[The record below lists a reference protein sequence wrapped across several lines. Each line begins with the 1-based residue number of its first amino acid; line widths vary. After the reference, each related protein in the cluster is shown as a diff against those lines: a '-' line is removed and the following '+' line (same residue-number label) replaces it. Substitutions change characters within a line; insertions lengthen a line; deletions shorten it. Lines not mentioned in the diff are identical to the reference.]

1 MRYLKLLPYD
11 SFVMRTP
18 QTIRVLYI
26 FYSVLIGLAE
36 GELQD
41 PEVQKSALNIIINC
55 VCGPVERVGLMQYL
69 LYTYMT
75 QLLLL
80 LLLILCQSIG
90 EGRQLLAC
98 SSKVLI
104 LQLQPSL
111 YLYGMGFV
119 ERAGNVKILV
129 VSESNLVT
137 ALVSICIMLQ
147 VLSILSSIELFQH
160 MFVLHCHYYNIM

>member
-1 MRYLKLLPYD
+1 M
-11 SFVMRTP
+11 
-18 QTIRVLYI
+18 
-26 FYSVLIGLAE
+26 LIGLAE

-69 LYTYMT
+69 MYTYMT
-75 QLLLL
+75 QFLLSLLLL
-80 LLLILCQSIG
+80 LYQSIG

-98 SSKVLI
+98 CLKVLI
-104 LQLQPSL
+104 LQLLFPL

-129 VSESNLVT
+129 LSENSSVTSLVIIFII
-137 ALVSICIMLQ
+137 LY
-147 VLSILSSIELFQH
+147 VLSILLSLELFG
-160 MFVLHCHYYNIM
+160 FRLV

>member
-1 MRYLKLLPYD
+1 MRYFKLLPYD
-11 SFVMRTP
+11 SFVMRTH

-75 QLLLL
+75 QFLLSLLLL
-80 LLLILCQSIG
+80 LHQSIG
-90 EGRQLLAC
+90 KGRQLLAC
-98 SSKVLI
+98 SPEVLI
-104 LQLQPSL
+104 LQLLIPL

-119 ERAGNVKILV
+119 ERAGNVKKTIWL
-129 VSESNLVT
+129 LPK
-137 ALVSICIMLQ
+137 L
-147 VLSILSSIELFQH
+147 
-160 MFVLHCHYYNIM
+160 FVLYCMYLAFYHLQSFLSKCLFNFCHYYNIM